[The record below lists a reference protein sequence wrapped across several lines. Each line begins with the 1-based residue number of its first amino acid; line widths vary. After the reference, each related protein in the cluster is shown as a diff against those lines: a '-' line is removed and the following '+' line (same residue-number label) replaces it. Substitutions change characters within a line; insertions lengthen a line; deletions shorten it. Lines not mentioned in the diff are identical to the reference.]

1 MELSDIMELDK
12 CKNTI
17 LLLRL
22 KEKINPGYLMN
33 IIVIMDNVIVIDIK
47 LAKRLYL
54 NYSLHKKRTNNYV
67 M

>member
-54 NYSLHKKRTNNYV
+54 NYSLHKKKD
-67 M
+67 